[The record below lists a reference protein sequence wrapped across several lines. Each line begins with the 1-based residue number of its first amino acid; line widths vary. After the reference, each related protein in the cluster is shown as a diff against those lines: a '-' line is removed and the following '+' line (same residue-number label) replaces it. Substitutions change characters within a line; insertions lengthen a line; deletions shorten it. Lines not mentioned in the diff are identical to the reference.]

1 MHELISEVMSA
12 ILKKKA
18 SALSVVALGPEDLEK
33 GKSLAQGALWEI
45 FRGDNT
51 RDAQAYLNLHCGD
64 STDGHIYLLMEG
76 QKALAVGYTFKR
88 SGKFVAWNRSFNTDF
103 PEKSEFESL
112 VKSGTE

>member
-64 STDGHIYLLMEG
+64 STVHL
-76 QKALAVGYTFKR
+76 
-88 SGKFVAWNRSFNTDF
+88 
-103 PEKSEFESL
+103 
-112 VKSGTE
+112 